1 MKTNKRFLVMMAAS
15 LLMATSVL
23 ASEVNVIKKLNGVV
37 VTDNSAGTVAPT
49 VNVQEGTCSLVVTP
63 ATGNYVTVDYIT
75 AERIIDAGM
84 AQAPRRRSP
93 EMSNMITVSAVAP
106 DADPS
111 GETSYTFPMPTS
123 EDYDVEVVVDFQ
135 TRTSISTGS
144 LALTLPEGG
153 YYFDGNAKE
162 PAVTVTLNSSVLAAT
177 NYSVAYENN
186 TVAGQATVTVTGIK
200 TYQGTLT
207 QNFTI
212 NKAALTNLSVSLED
226 WTFGAQANTPVVQ
239 GNLGEGEET
248 FTYKTKSGDTFSSTV
263 PTNAGDY
270 VVKVSVAESDNYAA
284 GEATA
289 EFSISKAEL
298 TNASVSLEGWT
309 YGDAANTPAV
319 TGNLGNGTV
328 TYTYANAAAPSL
340 NYTSDVPV
348 NAGNYSVK
356 AAIAETDNY
365 LAKEVTNTFSIA
377 KADLADVTIEAIA
390 DQDYTGQAIE
400 PAVVVKFKGNVVS
413 EDEYTV
419 IYENNTKVGVAT
431 VKLSTKHVNFYEP
444 DIQPSQTFNILG
456 TPLTISYEW
465 STYLASEDLTI
476 PAGLNAYVVASVNG
490 RSVKAEKITY
500 IPKNVAILIELA
512 EEQDQYVATPYRG
525 EELTYTSMLQG
536 AASAVNVSTLTAEND
551 IFVLYNGEFVKTTS
565 GTIPANRC
573 YLPVA
578 KGQAAGSRLSIIFD
592 DEATGVSS
600 VSAQSQKMNGVY
612 YNLSGQRISQP
623 ARGLYIINGKKVLMK

>member
-270 VVKVSVAESDNYAA
+270 VVKVSVAESNNYAA

-340 NYTSDVPV
+340 NYTQDVPT

-356 AAIAETDNY
+356 ATIAATDNY
-365 LAKEVTNTFSIA
+365 LGKEVTNTFDIA
-377 KADLADVTIEAIA
+377 QANLAEVTIEAIA

-536 AASAVNVSTLTAEND
+536 AASAVDVSTLTAEND

-592 DEATGVSS
+592 DEATGVTS

-612 YNLSGQRISQP
+612 YNLSGHRISQP

>member
-15 LLMATSVL
+15 LLMATSVW
-23 ASEVNVIKKLNGVV
+23 ASQVNVIKKLNGVV
-37 VTDNSAGTVAPT
+37 VSDNSAGTVAPT

-75 AERIIDAGM
+75 AERIINAGM

-270 VVKVSVAESDNYAA
+270 VVKVSVAESNNYAA

-340 NYTSDVPV
+340 NYTQDVPT

-356 AAIAETDNY
+356 ATIAATDNY
-365 LAKEVTNTFSIA
+365 LGKEVTNTFDIA
-377 KADLADVTIEAIA
+377 QANLAEVTIEAIA